1 MFVQGYGGPLVPEFR
16 PFGLHQTDVTV
27 QLSQCAIDIDNI
39 CRYRYVMLI
48 IFKVVQTTNKQIDHD
63 RPKECGKTPKAPC
76 SEETV
81 PKTSLVPLASKAGM
95 LEFLGANS
103 ERIPVE

>member
-95 LEFLGANS
+95 LELLGANS